1 MSSLKL
7 EVMDKIVALMTAA
20 FGFVAALAWNAAISK
35 LMEDWLGTGGDQT
48 MGLLI
53 YAIIVT
59 IVAVIA
65 IVLISRTY
73 SKIKVKEDAKAL
85 ALADAKADARAK

>member
-1 MSSLKL
+1 MASLKV
-7 EVMDKIVALMTAA
+7 EIMDKIVALMTAA
-20 FGFVAALAWNAAISK
+20 FGFVAALAWNEAISH
-35 LMEDWLGTGGDQT
+35 LMEDWLGAGEDQT
-48 MGLLI
+48 IGLLI

-73 SKIKVKEDAKAL
+73 GKIKAAEDAKA
-85 ALADAKADARAK
+85 K